1 MLRRTTVQGGRSAE
15 LVKLTPRERSLL
27 RLYCS
32 GRTSKEIA
40 SELTLT
46 SGTVDQ
52 GLKLLALALRL
63 QGRRQLTKWAF
74 QNPGAFVAETW
85 VEPGLHPEG
94 CGCASI
100 YCTAMRVASA
110 ADPAGRALE
119 EYRKG
124 RDRLREAES
133 AQVKR
138 P

>member
-1 MLRRTTVQGGRSAE
+1 MLRRTTAQGGRSAE

-27 RLYCS
+27 RFYCD

-40 SELTLT
+40 SELRLT

-74 QNPGAFVAETW
+74 QNPGCFVAETW
-85 VEPGLHPEG
+85 VESGLHPDG
-94 CGCASI
+94 CGCGSI

-110 ADPAGRALE
+110 TDPTGCALQD
-119 EYRKG
+119 YREG
-124 RDRLREAES
+124 RDRLRETEAET
-133 AQVKR
+133 KR
-138 P
+138 